1 MNDFIQPTRADALQ
15 SGPQA
20 IKPAR
25 WKELPGGTSFA
36 AVLNGEIKKEKPKAS
51 EEPRPPS
58 DERDREETP
67 AQARSDQAASATPI
81 GGVATPPAQP
91 VEPPRTGSSQD
102 QSSQPTP
109 GVTNSTAVADGAVV
123 AAGSGT
129 AAGIPAADP
138 ALTLTAGML
147 AGSAV
152 QTAAA
157 AVTASQGAAAPQTA
171 QDPAAV
177 PLQPAKKDTAEIS
190 AGADA
195 ADAVPA
201 PISPAAAREP
211 NVPKRVSLDD
221 LQIPV
226 AVQPAAQAKAKQVDP
241 AVSAKGASE
250 TAAAQVQPA
259 GVDPASA
266 RAAQSAIEGA
276 RLTPASVTTFE
287 PARLTE
293 AQNQDLI
300 SQVVNNVET
309 LVKTR
314 QTTLHL
320 MLNPEELGRIDLRLT
335 SSSAGMGV
343 SLVAHQ
349 SGTSQLLESQVAQL
363 RQALDQAGIHLT
375 NLSVGQQSSQSSTGQ
390 NSQRPHSQVL
400 HRQAVLAAEPAVEE
414 RSAVANRSSSAG
426 YDYRI

>member
-1 MNDFIQPTRADALQ
+1 MNDFILPTRADPVQ
-15 SGPQA
+15 SSAQA

-25 WKELPGGTSFA
+25 WKDLPGGTSFT
-36 AVLNGEIKKEKPKAS
+36 AVLNSEIKKEKPKAS

-58 DERDREETP
+58 DKRDRDEDSSEAP
-67 AQARSDQAASATPI
+67 SDQAAPVTPI
-81 GGVATPPAQP
+81 GGAPTPPAQP
-91 VEPPRTGSSQD
+91 VAPPRTGSSQD
-102 QSSQPTP
+102 QSGQPAP
-109 GVTNSTAVADGAVV
+109 GVADGAVV
-123 AAGSGT
+123 AVVSGG
-129 AAGIPAADP
+129 AAGTPAAGP
-138 ALTLTAGML
+138 VLTPTAGML
-147 AGSAV
+147 AASAG
-152 QTAAA
+152 QIAAA
-157 AVTASQGAAAPQTA
+157 AAAALQGAPAPQTA
-171 QDPAAV
+171 QGPAAV
-177 PLQPAKKDTAEIS
+177 PSQPAKKDAAEIS

-195 ADAVPA
+195 AAADPA
-201 PISPAAAREP
+201 PISPAAAGEP
-211 NVPKRVSLDD
+211 NAPKRVSLDD

-226 AVQPAAQAKAKQVDP
+226 AAQPAAQVKAKQVDL
-241 AVSAKGASE
+241 ASSTKGADE
-250 TAAAQVQPA
+250 TTAAQVQPA
-259 GVDPASA
+259 AVDPASA

-276 RLTPASVTTFE
+276 RLTSASATTFE

-309 LVKTR
+309 LVKNR

-335 SSSAGMGV
+335 STSAGMGV

-390 NSQRPHSQVL
+390 NSQRPHGQAAQ
-400 HRQAVLAAEPAVEE
+400 RQAVLSNEPTVEE
-414 RSAVANRSSSAG
+414 RGSVSNRASSSG
-426 YDYRI
+426 YDYRV